1 MSLTNL
7 EAAGWLVEHKATPE
21 EIRDLFAVAERDLK
35 DSAVTGISS
44 DTQLGLA
51 YNVALQ
57 VSTAALAAA
66 GYRAARE
73 KKHYVTLRSLIHTIG
88 ADAKFVARL
97 DAFRKKRNVGDYER
111 AGSRS
116 SKEAKEL
123 RELAKDLRDQVRA
136 WIEKSRPELVRPRKK

>member
-1 MSLTNL
+1 MSLTNWG
-7 EAAGWLVEHKATPE
+7 AAGWLVEHKATPE

-51 YNVALQ
+51 YNAALQ

-73 KKHYVTLRSLIHTIG
+73 KKHYVTLQSLIHTIA
-88 ADAKFVARL
+88 ADAKL
-97 DAFRKKRNVGDYER
+97 VGVELEPPN
-111 AGSRS
+111 GSYLTGSNGGGSIAANNS
-116 SKEAKEL
+116 SSDIAL
-123 RELAKDLRDQVRA
+123 GAYISSRE
-136 WIEKSRPELVRPRKK
+136 

>member
-21 EIRDLFAVAERDLK
+21 EIRDLFAVAERALK

-51 YNVALQ
+51 YNAALQ

-73 KKHYVTLRSLIHTIG
+73 KKHYVTLQSLIHTIG
-88 ADAKFVARL
+88 ADARLVARL
-97 DAFRKKRNVGDYER
+97 DAFRKKRNIGDYER
-111 AGSRS
+111 AGSTS
-116 SKEAKEL
+116 PKEAKE
-123 RELAKDLRDQVRA
+123 DLHDQVRA
-136 WIEKSRPELVRPRKK
+136 WIEKSRPELVRPSKK